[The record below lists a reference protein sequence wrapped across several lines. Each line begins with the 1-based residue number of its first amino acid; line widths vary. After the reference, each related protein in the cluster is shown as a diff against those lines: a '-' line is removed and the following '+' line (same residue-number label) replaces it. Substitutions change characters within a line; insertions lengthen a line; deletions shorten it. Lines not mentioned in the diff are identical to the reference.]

1 MINLLMMKMVTKMI
15 GDDFRDIDDTYNGGV
30 VSREI
35 LGSFLWFFC

>member
-30 VSREI
+30 VAPGFGVKTN
-35 LGSFLWFFC
+35 LKH